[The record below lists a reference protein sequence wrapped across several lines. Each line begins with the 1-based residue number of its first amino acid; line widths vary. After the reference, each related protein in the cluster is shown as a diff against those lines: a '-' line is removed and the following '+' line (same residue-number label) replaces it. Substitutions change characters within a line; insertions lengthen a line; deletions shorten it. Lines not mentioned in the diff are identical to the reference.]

1 MAGLYIHIPFC
12 ASRCIYC
19 GFYSTVH
26 PELQDSY
33 VDALCREMDMAL
45 DSSWGLPDDAQPT
58 TIYLGGGTPS
68 MLSVKNLERIIF
80 YIYNKVYPHAKIEEQ
95 TIECNPD
102 DITPDFAHAL
112 HDLGFNRVS
121 LGIQSF
127 NDERLRFL
135 HRRHSA
141 EEAITAVQQLRA
153 AGFNNISI
161 DLMFGFPNESLMDW
175 EEDLWTALALNP
187 QHISAYSL
195 MIEEGTPLYRLR
207 EKGKIHDLDEETSRA
222 MYDKLIDLL
231 TAAGYEHYEL
241 SNFARPG
248 FRSRHNSNYWNE
260 TPYLGLGAA
269 AHSYDRR
276 RRWWNV
282 ADIKRY
288 IDGINNH
295 IPVRGSEVLDLST
308 RYDDLI
314 TTALR
319 TKEGIDLHKMQEEYG
334 DELYHYLMNESRKE
348 IDRGLMQITDG
359 HLSLTR
365 KGLYISD
372 DIMSNLMHV

>member
-68 MLSVKNLERIIF
+68 MLSVKNLERIIS

-102 DITPDFAHAL
+102 DITSDFSHAL

-295 IPVRGSEVLDLST
+295 ISVRGSEVLDLST

>member
-1 MAGLYIHIPFC
+1 MAGLYFHIPFC

-26 PELQDSY
+26 PELQDDY
-33 VDALCREMDMAL
+33 VDALCREL
-45 DSSWGLPDDAQPT
+45 EETQRSPWQLPENNQPT
-58 TIYLGGGTPS
+58 TVYLGGGTPS
-68 MLSVKNLERIIF
+68 MLSLKNLERIIT
-80 YIYNKVYPHAKIEEQ
+80 YIYKVYPHADIAEQ
-95 TIECNPD
+95 TIECNTD
-102 DITPDFAHAL
+102 DITPDYAHGL
-112 HDLGFNRVS
+112 HELGFNRVS

-161 DLMFGFPNESLMDW
+161 DLMFGFPEETLMDW
-175 EEDLWTALALNP
+175 EEDLWTAIALNP

-207 EKGKIHDLDEETSRA
+207 EKGKIKDLNEETSRA

-231 TAAGYEHYEL
+231 EDAGYEHYEL

-248 FRSRHNSNYWNE
+248 FRSHHNSNYWNE

-269 AHSYDRR
+269 AHSYDGR

-282 ADIKRY
+282 ADIKKY
-288 IDGINNH
+288 IDGINH
-295 IPVRGSEVLDLST
+295 GTPVRGQEVLDIST

-319 TKEGIDLHKMQEEYG
+319 TREGIDLNKMQAEYG
-334 DELYHYLMNESRKE
+334 HELYHYLLQESKRE
-348 IDRGLMQITDG
+348 IDRGLMQIIDG

-372 DIMSNLMHV
+372 DILSNLMHV